1 MNGEKIIKLTE
12 PVTVG
17 SKTVTELRIRP
28 LKAKHLRGIK
38 IGYDGIDTD
47 VMLDLAS
54 KITGELPAVIDERFI
69 PTHVGNAQREELP
82 RPYSAVH
89 PHTRGERMP

>member
-54 KITGELPAVIDERFI
+54 KITGELPAVIDELSVEDLAALGAAVSDF
-69 PTHVGNAQREELP
+69 LP
-82 RPYSAVH
+82 LGAIMGGRQP
-89 PHTRGERMP
+89 

>member
-1 MNGEKIIKLTE
+1 MSKEKVIKLTE

-54 KITGELPAVIDERFI
+54 KITGELPAVIDELSVEDLAALGAAVSDF
-69 PTHVGNAQREELP
+69 LP
-82 RPYSAVH
+82 LGAIMGGRQP
-89 PHTRGERMP
+89 

>member
-1 MNGEKIIKLTE
+1 MSKEKVIKLTE

-17 SKTVTELRIRP
+17 SKTVTELTIRP

-38 IGYDGIDTD
+38 FGYDGIDSD

-54 KITGELPAVIDERFI
+54 KITGELPAVIDELSVEDLAALGAAVSDF
-69 PTHVGNAQREELP
+69 LP
-82 RPYSAVH
+82 LGALMGGRQP
-89 PHTRGERMP
+89 

>member
-1 MNGEKIIKLTE
+1 MSGEKIIKLTE

-38 IGYDGIDTD
+38 IGYDGIDSD
-47 VMLDLAS
+47 VMLDLVS
-54 KITGELPAVIDERFI
+54 KITGELPAVIDELSIEDLAALGEAVSDF
-69 PTHVGNAQREELP
+69 LP
-82 RPYSAVH
+82 LGAIMGGRQQ
-89 PHTRGERMP
+89 

>member
-1 MNGEKIIKLTE
+1 MSQEKVIKLTE

-28 LKAKHLRGIK
+28 LKAKYLRGIK

-54 KITGELPAVIDERFI
+54 KITGELPAVIDELSLEDLAALGAAVSDF
-69 PTHVGNAQREELP
+69 LP
-82 RPYSAVH
+82 LGAIMGGRQQ
-89 PHTRGERMP
+89 

>member
-1 MNGEKIIKLTE
+1 MSGEKIIKLSE

-38 IGYDGIDTD
+38 FGYDGIDSD
-47 VMLDLAS
+47 VMLDLVS
-54 KITGELPAVIDERFI
+54 KITGELPAVIDELSIEDLVALGEAVSDF
-69 PTHVGNAQREELP
+69 LP
-82 RPYSAVH
+82 LGALMGGRQQ
-89 PHTRGERMP
+89 

>member
-54 KITGELPAVIDERFI
+54 KITGELPAVIDELSLEDLAALGAAVSDF
-69 PTHVGNAQREELP
+69 LP
-82 RPYSAVH
+82 LGAIMGGRQQ
-89 PHTRGERMP
+89 

>member
-54 KITGELPAVIDERFI
+54 KITGELPAVIDELSLEDLAALGAAVSDF
-69 PTHVGNAQREELP
+69 LP
-82 RPYSAVH
+82 LGAIMGGRQP
-89 PHTRGERMP
+89 

>member
-28 LKAKHLRGIK
+28 LKAKHLRGIRF
-38 IGYDGIDTD
+38 GYDGIDSD

-54 KITGELPAVIDERFI
+54 KITGELPAVIDELSIEDLAALGEAVSDF
-69 PTHVGNAQREELP
+69 LP
-82 RPYSAVH
+82 PGAIMGGRQQ
-89 PHTRGERMP
+89 

>member
-1 MNGEKIIKLTE
+1 MNGEKIIKLAE

-38 IGYDGIDTD
+38 IGYDGIEMDAL
-47 VMLDLAS
+47 LDLAS
-54 KITGELPAVIDERFI
+54 KITGELPTVIDELSPEDLKALGVAVSDF
-69 PTHVGNAQREELP
+69 LP
-82 RPYSAVH
+82 FGAIMGGKQPSA
-89 PHTRGERMP
+89 T

>member
-54 KITGELPAVIDERFI
+54 KITGELPAVIDELSVEDLAALGAAVADF
-69 PTHVGNAQREELP
+69 LP
-82 RPYSAVH
+82 LGAIMGGRQQ
-89 PHTRGERMP
+89 

>member
-54 KITGELPAVIDERFI
+54 KITGELPAVIDELSIEDLAALGQAVSDF
-69 PTHVGNAQREELP
+69 LP
-82 RPYSAVH
+82 LGALM
-89 PHTRGERMP
+89 GGKLQ

>member
-1 MNGEKIIKLTE
+1 MSKEKVIKLTE

-17 SKTVTELRIRP
+17 SKTVTELQIRP

-54 KITGELPAVIDERFI
+54 KITGELPAVIDELSLEDLAALGAAVSDF
-69 PTHVGNAQREELP
+69 LP
-82 RPYSAVH
+82 LGAIMGGRQQ
-89 PHTRGERMP
+89 

>member
-1 MNGEKIIKLTE
+1 MSKEKVIKLTE

-54 KITGELPAVIDERFI
+54 KITGELPAVIDELSIEDLTALGQAVSDF
-69 PTHVGNAQREELP
+69 LP
-82 RPYSAVH
+82 LGALM
-89 PHTRGERMP
+89 GGKLQ

>member
-1 MNGEKIIKLTE
+1 MSKEKVIKLTE

-17 SKTVTELRIRP
+17 SKTVMELRIRP

-38 IGYDGIDTD
+38 FGYDGIDSD

-54 KITGELPAVIDERFI
+54 KITGELPAVIDELSIEDLAALGQAVSDF
-69 PTHVGNAQREELP
+69 LP
-82 RPYSAVH
+82 LGALM
-89 PHTRGERMP
+89 GGKLQ

>member
-1 MNGEKIIKLTE
+1 MSKEKVIKLTE

-54 KITGELPAVIDERFI
+54 KITGELPAVIDELSLEDLAALGAAVSDF
-69 PTHVGNAQREELP
+69 LP
-82 RPYSAVH
+82 LGAIMGGRQQ
-89 PHTRGERMP
+89 

>member
-1 MNGEKIIKLTE
+1 MSGEKIIKLTE

-28 LKAKHLRGIK
+28 LKAKYLRGIK

-54 KITGELPAVIDERFI
+54 KITGELPAVIDELSLEDLAALGAAVSDF
-69 PTHVGNAQREELP
+69 LP
-82 RPYSAVH
+82 LGALMGGRQQ
-89 PHTRGERMP
+89 